1 MRIVHFDTGQEL
13 RGGQHQ
19 LLLLARRL
27 RERGHRQLIVCPDG
41 SALVT
46 RARSEGFKIFD
57 LPAHDAMHAHGILQ
71 LRQLL
76 RSEGADILHAHDGKG
91 QTISWLASLGR
102 NTRLRRVA
110 SRRVTFSPAHAW
122 PTRFKYGYTCNGVI
136 AVSEN
141 IKRLLLSAGVPER
154 KVEVIPDGIELPADL
169 PGIEVRV
176 RTRAAWG
183 FSEREFVAGHLGS
196 FTPEKG
202 QDIAV
207 DAMACIA
214 EALPRAC
221 LVLAGDCSGQA
232 NVFAR
237 RIRGQSGAAGGRVK
251 LLGYVENLAEFFAG
265 LDVYVMPS
273 RAEGLGSSALMAMAH
288 GLPVVAS
295 RRGGLP
301 EIVEDGKTGWVV
313 EPESSRLLAE
323 ALACAASDPAR
334 RSRFGFNARNRA
346 REFPVSLMV
355 DRTEAFYHRLTGRS
369 STPDSKANSPTLENR
384 KTA

>member
-46 RARSEGFKIFD
+46 RARSEGFKMFD
-57 LPAHDAMHAHGILQ
+57 LPAHEPMHAHGILQ

-76 RSEGADILHAHDGKG
+76 KSEGADILHAHDGKG

-110 SRRVTFSPAHAW
+110 SRRVTFSPSHAW
-122 PTRFKYGYTCNGVI
+122 TTRLKYGYTCDSVI
-136 AVSEN
+136 TVSEN
-141 IKRLLLSAGVPER
+141 IKRLLLSAGVPGCR
-154 KVEVIPDGIELPADL
+154 LEVIPDGIEVPADL
-169 PGIEVRV
+169 PAPEVRA

-183 FSEREFVAGHLGS
+183 FSEREFVAGHLGA

-207 DAMACIA
+207 DAMASLA
-214 EALPRAC
+214 GTLPQAR
-221 LVLAGDCSGQA
+221 LVLAGHCSDPA

-237 RIRGQSGAAGGRVK
+237 KIRAQSGVAAGRVK
-251 LLGYVENLAEFFAG
+251 LLGHIEDLAEFFVG

-301 EIVEDGKTGWVV
+301 EIVEDGKTGWLV

-355 DRTEAFYHRLTGRS
+355 DRTEALYHRLTGCS
-369 STPDSKANSPTLENR
+369 STSESKSTSPTVENR